1 MNYTDDKENIYKF
14 LIKSNNYIEKCSY
27 FQYFN
32 PNIIALIR
40 KALSRLRVLF
50 YKDTQI
56 NNVITLIHQ
65 KFETEGY
72 EIRNIFGNLSDEYK
86 NEIKLYSSLFNYE
99 VEIKE
104 GHAMEIWKDMENICW
119 EIPLVNGNEEVY
131 FN

>member
-14 LIKSNNYIEKCSY
+14 LIKCNNYIEKSY
-27 FQYFN
+27 YSQYFN

-40 KALSRLRVLF
+40 KALSRLRVLV

-65 KFETEGY
+65 KFEIEGHKVK
-72 EIRNIFGNLSDEYK
+72 NIFGNLSDEYK
-86 NEIKLYSSLFNYE
+86 NEIKLYSSLFSSE

-104 GHAMEIWKDMENICW
+104 GNAIDIWKDMENICR
-119 EIPLVNGNEEVY
+119 EIPLVDGNEEVY